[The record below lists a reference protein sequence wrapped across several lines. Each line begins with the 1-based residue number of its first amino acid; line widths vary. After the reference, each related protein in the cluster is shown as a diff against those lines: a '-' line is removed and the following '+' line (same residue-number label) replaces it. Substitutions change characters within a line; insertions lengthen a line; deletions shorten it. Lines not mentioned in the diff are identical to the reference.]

1 MNPDLDEQDLALLH
15 ALQIAPRI
23 SWAQAA
29 RALGSTATTLAN
41 RWQRLRDGGLAW
53 VTVHSGRRNNATV
66 VAFVDLDVSP
76 ADRERVIA
84 DLCADPRAATVE
96 EAAAGRDLLVTALLP
111 DRQALTR
118 FVLDDL
124 PRIPGVQRVDT
135 RLATA
140 MHWEGSLW
148 RLNALDR
155 AQQAQLRSAVLATE
169 VRAPAVIP
177 DEYWPLVEALTE
189 DGRLSAADLARRTGR
204 NHATVRRQVAKLLS
218 SGVLSFRC
226 EVAQLGSG
234 APVVCT
240 WFAQVPPAD
249 LDRTVHSLVT
259 LPELRLCASVSGD
272 SNLMFTLWTASAA
285 ELFRVERLLSEKL
298 PWLRLR
304 ESVLELRTRKRMGW
318 VLDASG
324 RSTGRVVVPGP
335 AHAGPVE
342 QSQFHPA

>member
-1 MNPDLDEQDLALLH
+1 MNLGLDEQDLALLH

-29 RALGSTATTLAN
+29 RALGTTATTLAH
-41 RWQRLRDGGLAW
+41 RWQRLRDDGLAW
-53 VTVHSGRRNNATV
+53 VTVHPCRRNNATV

-96 EAAAGRDLLVTALLP
+96 EAAGGRDLLVTALLP
-111 DRQALTR
+111 DREALTR
-118 FVLDDL
+118 FALDDL
-124 PRIPGVQRVDT
+124 PGLPGVLRVDT

-140 MHWEGSLW
+140 VHWEGSLW
-148 RLNALDR
+148 RLDALDR
-155 AQQAQLRSAVLATE
+155 SQQARLRSAL
-169 VRAPAVIP
+169 PAEGRGAAMIP

-189 DGRLSAADLARRTGR
+189 DGRRSAADLARRTGR

-226 EVAQLGSG
+226 EVAQLCSG
-234 APVVCT
+234 NPVVCT

-249 LDRTVHSLVT
+249 LDRTVQSLVT
-259 LPELRLCASVSGD
+259 LPEMRLCASVSGD

-285 ELFRVERLLSEKL
+285 ELVRVERLLSEKL

-324 RSTGRVVVPGP
+324 RSTGQVVVPGP
-335 AHAGPVE
+335 GHETPIAR
-342 QSQFHPA
+342 SQFHPA